1 MNKTELIAAV
11 ASAIDQEIYRHYRF
25 YPCNYLAYDMLYGGT
40 RFSANYGQKDKK
52 AFEEYLQGQLDKIV
66 IPNKDEDFL
75 RTKIL
80 QMYSNPLKNHLTVQ
94 P

>member
-1 MNKTELIAAV
+1 
-11 ASAIDQEIYRHYRF
+11 
-25 YPCNYLAYDMLYGGT
+25 MLYGGT